1 MAASDQTRMNGNINL
16 ALLGAAILHVF
27 EEYGYPGGFPQYLK
41 RRAPALAD
49 YVTPGF
55 SITINALLLF
65 TCVAAT
71 TSLTTPILKLAV
83 AALLGINA
91 LMHIAGTIQTKRYV
105 PGVITAVLLYVPL
118 SVTAFTAALHTSS
131 TPVVTALQAI
141 AAGVALQSVPILTLI
156 IAAAVNRR

>member
-1 MAASDQTRMNGNINL
+1 MTGNINI

-27 EEYGYPGGFPQYLK
+27 EEYGYPGGFSQYLK
-41 RRAPALAD
+41 RRVPALAE

-55 SITINALLLF
+55 SITINVLLLF

-71 TSLTTPILKLAV
+71 TPLTTPILKLAV

-105 PGVITAVLLYVPL
+105 PGVITAVLLYLPL
-118 SVTAFTAALHTSS
+118 SVTAFTAAVHASS

-141 AAGVALQSVPILTLI
+141 AAGVALQLVPILTLV
-156 IAAAVNRR
+156 IAAAVDRR